1 VKVRLPESDKEVN
14 VPAAGV
20 VAPTVPL
27 ILIEAVPVRLVTT
40 PLAGVP
46 KAGVVRVGLV
56 KVLFVSV
63 SVPARETKSASVTA
77 VLNCANVPD
86 TVLLP
91 RAMVLFVSVSVVAL
105 PTKVSVEV
113 GSVRVPVLV
122 IELITGV
129 VRVLLVSVC
138 ESEVPTTVPDG
149 AVLVAQVSKSASH
162 ACTLVP
168 IATPRLVLAVVVLF
182 KSDKLFVAINAPDNE
197 A

>member
-1 VKVRLPESDKEVN
+1 LVN
-14 VPAAGV
+14 VENLPVEAV
-20 VAPTVPL
+20 VAPIGVL
-27 ILIEAVPVRLVTT
+27 LIEPPVTT
-40 PLAGVP
+40 GD
-46 KAGVVRVGLV
+46 V
-56 KVLFVSV
+56 KVLLVSV
-63 SVPARETKSASVTA
+63 SVPAIETKSASVTA
-77 VLNCANVPD
+77 VLNCAKVPD

-168 IATPRLVLAVVVLF
+168 IATPRLVLAVAALA
-182 KSDKLFVAINAPDNE
+182 KSERLLALAKNVAPSA
-197 A
+197 